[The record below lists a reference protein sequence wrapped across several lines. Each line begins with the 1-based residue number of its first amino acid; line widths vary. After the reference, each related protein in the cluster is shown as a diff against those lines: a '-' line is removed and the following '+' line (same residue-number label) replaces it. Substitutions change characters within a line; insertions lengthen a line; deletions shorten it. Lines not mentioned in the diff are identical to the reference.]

1 MLLPSLGPQ
10 QRSPGC
16 QKDRMLSPPPGP
28 GSAGC
33 SSPATQPLQAV
44 SGGDTVHEGKSIFP
58 PSLPSGGG
66 GHSPGWAHIG
76 RRHHSPDGE
85 PTSTYLDL
93 PCRWGRSHPW
103 PVSRSS
109 PIYPGSQVPMVAP
122 LSCGDDHHPRQT
134 LVPGPGM
141 HSTHNLSEIDFPGL
155 RTLTFPVGNGL
166 REFLPFKCSIL
177 HSYLNIKNLTFS
189 FIILSVW
196 IKVILICSD

>member
-33 SSPATQPLQAV
+33 SSPATRPLQAV

-58 PSLPSGGG
+58 PSLPWGRSGALSWLGS
-66 GHSPGWAHIG
+66 HRPPPSQSGWRANLH
-76 RRHHSPDGE
+76 
-85 PTSTYLDL
+85 LDL

-109 PIYPGSQVPMVAP
+109 PIYPGSQVPMVTP
-122 LSCGDDHHPRQT
+122 LSCGDDHRPRQT

-141 HSTHNLSEIDFPGL
+141 HSTHNLSEVDFPGL

-166 REFLPFKCSIL
+166 REFLPFKCSSFL
-177 HSYLNIKNLTFS
+177 FKYKKLNFLIHN
-189 FIILSVW
+189 SVSLDQGD
-196 IKVILICSD
+196 INMF